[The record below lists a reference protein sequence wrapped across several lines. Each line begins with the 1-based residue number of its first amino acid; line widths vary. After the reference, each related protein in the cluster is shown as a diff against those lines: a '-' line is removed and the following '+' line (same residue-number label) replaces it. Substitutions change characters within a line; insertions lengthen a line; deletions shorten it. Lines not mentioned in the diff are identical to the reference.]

1 MDRRGRPECE
11 EFPLNADPSAQLNLL
26 DLQAQD
32 SALAQLHHRRTSLP
46 ELAQIAE
53 LEARAG
59 ELDGARIEADTA
71 VADLTRAQS
80 KADAE
85 VELVKSRRVRD
96 VDRLS
101 SGAITNPK
109 DLASLQ
115 HELGALDRRISTLED
130 EELEVMEQLEDAQKK
145 LSSVTADLDAV
156 TAELEQVAT
165 ARDSAIAAIDAEIG
179 TIAAERARVVAD
191 VPGDLLTLYDKVRE
205 QYGNLGAAPLR
216 ARRCEGC
223 RLELNGADLRE
234 IAAKPD
240 DEVLRCPECSRILV
254 RTAESGL

>member
-1 MDRRGRPECE
+1 MDPRGHAEPEE
-11 EFPLNADPSAQLNLL
+11 HPLNAEPSAQMTLL

-46 ELAQIAE
+46 EHAQIAE
-53 LEARAG
+53 LQAKAD
-59 ELDGARIEADTA
+59 ELEGQRIEADTE
-71 VADLTRAQS
+71 VGDLTRAQS

-85 VELVKSRRVRD
+85 VEQVKARRVRD
-96 VDRLS
+96 EDRLG

-109 DLASLQ
+109 DLESLQ
-115 HELGALDRRISTLED
+115 HELGALERRISTLED
-130 EELEVMEQLEDAQKK
+130 EELEVMEKLEEAQKR
-145 LSSVTADLDAV
+145 LASVTADLDAV
-156 TAELEQVAT
+156 KVELDHFTT
-165 ARDSAIAAIDAEIG
+165 ARDSALEAIDAE
-179 TIAAERARVVAD
+179 TATVTSERDRIAAQ
-191 VPGDLLTLYDKVRE
+191 VPDDLMALYDKVRE
-205 QYGNLGAAPLR
+205 QYGGLAAAALR

-223 RLELNGADLRE
+223 RLEINGADLRE

>member
-1 MDRRGRPECE
+1 MGPDGHPQHE
-11 EFPLNADPSAQLNLL
+11 ESPLNAEPSTQLTLL
-26 DLQAQD
+26 DLQAKD

-46 ELAQIAE
+46 EHAHIAD
-53 LEARAG
+53 LEAQAG
-59 ELDGARIEADTA
+59 ELDGRRIEADTE
-71 VADLTRAQS
+71 VSDLTRAQK

-85 VELVKSRRVRD
+85 VEQVKARRVRD
-96 VDRLS
+96 EDRLS

-115 HELGALDRRISTLED
+115 HELGALERRISTLED
-130 EELEVMEQLEDAQKK
+130 DELEVMEQLEEAQKK

-156 TAELEQVAT
+156 KVELEHATT
-165 ARDSAIAAIDAEIG
+165 ARDSALEAIDAEAG
-179 TIAAERARVVAD
+179 SIASERAQIVTQ
-191 VPGDLLTLYDKVRE
+191 VPDDLLGLYDKVRD
-205 QYGNLGAAPLR
+205 QYGGLAAAALR

-223 RLELNGADLRE
+223 RLELNSADLRE
-234 IAAKPD
+234 IVAKPD